1 MFDTFG
7 FVVIAAANCHRTST
21 DPPTAPPRSLVPRG
35 ICNLPCLHPPQ
46 PPFDTGLRKTSK
58 FKAGTIVFVPS
69 KPVAAAEA
77 AEADVEKLDS
87 FFGGDDTSQAAEEEA
102 TYVRVL

>member
-1 MFDTFG
+1 
-7 FVVIAAANCHRTST
+7 
-21 DPPTAPPRSLVPRG
+21 
-35 ICNLPCLHPPQ
+35 
-46 PPFDTGLRKTSK
+46 
-58 FKAGTIVFVPS
+58 VFVPS